1 MNIARARERPTVL
14 GVSHSSHFIQETIMA
29 ETADLA
35 PTRRAANGAARRSAS
50 SRSRSR
56 APKNDHLEDQV
67 ERLQDDLKAITRTLA
82 RLSEEKVTEARD
94 TATSEAQRLINAGR
108 EMVSDVGD
116 QANAL
121 ERQLKTM
128 IRDKPLTAIGAA
140 IGAGFI
146 LALMARM

>member
-1 MNIARARERPTVL
+1 
-14 GVSHSSHFIQETIMA
+14 MA

-35 PTRRAANGAARRSAS
+35 PTRRKTPANGT
-50 SRSRSR
+50 SRTRAR
-56 APKNDHLEDQV
+56 APRANDHLEDQI
-67 ERLQDDLKAITRTLA
+67 ERLQEDLKAITRSIA
-82 RLSEEKVTEARD
+82 RISEEKV
-94 TATSEAQRLINAGR
+94 SEVRQSASDEVKSLVKSGKNVVD
-108 EMVSDVGD
+108 EVSD

>member
-1 MNIARARERPTVL
+1 
-14 GVSHSSHFIQETIMA
+14 MA

-35 PTRRAANGAARRSAS
+35 PTRSKTNGP

-56 APKNDHLEDQV
+56 AASNRAAATRAAASRESDPNLEDQV
-67 ERLQDDLKAITRTLA
+67 QQLQDDLKAITRTLT
-82 RLSEEKVTEARD
+82 RLSEQKASEVRD
-94 TATSEAQRLINAGR
+94 TASSQVNSLLKTGKDAIDEA
-108 EMVSDVGD
+108 GD
-116 QANAL
+116 QVNAL